1 MNNTCRTVMHI
12 GMMDRGLNVYSNK
25 SCVNSQEVL
34 GHLRTLELCQCV
46 SA

>member
-1 MNNTCRTVMHI
+1 MNDTCTTVKHI
-12 GMMDRGLNVYSNK
+12 GMMDRGFNVCSNK

-34 GHLRTLELCQCV
+34 GHLRTLEFCLCV